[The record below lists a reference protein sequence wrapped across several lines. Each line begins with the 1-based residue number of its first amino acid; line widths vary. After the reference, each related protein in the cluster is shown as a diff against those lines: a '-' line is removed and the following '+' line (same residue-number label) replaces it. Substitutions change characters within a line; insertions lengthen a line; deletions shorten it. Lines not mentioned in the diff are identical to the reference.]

1 MGLTIDSSRG
11 SHPCTHRENE
21 MVDYAKPIDA
31 RRTGVAPVE
40 RNRASI
46 SEWNP
51 EDEKFWESTGKYV
64 ARRNLNWSWFALHHG
79 FAIWLIW
86 SIVVTKL
93 PQAGFHY
100 TTDELFSLVA
110 MPGLMGSLARFPYG
124 FMPAKVGGRNWT
136 VIATLLLF
144 IPCLSLAYFVTQP
157 QTPLWVILIVAAT
170 AGFGGG
176 TFSGSMANMSFFYPA
191 RLKGYGLGMNA
202 GLGNLGVSVVQ
213 LVTPL
218 LLGYG
223 FITLYLTSPSGDGIY
238 LQNAGWMWIPSLTIA
253 VIGAYLFMNNLSA
266 ASASFKDQ
274 MVILKRKQ
282 NWVMSYIYIGTFG
295 SFIGYSAAFP
305 LLIKTQFPAISV
317 GLAFLGPL
325 VGSLSRPFGG
335 LLADKIGGA
344 NVTFWN
350 FIAMAAATLGVM
362 YFVDHKEFAGFLTMF
377 LALFVLAGIGNGS
390 TYRMIPS
397 IFRAQKLSEAEGR
410 GETGRALALK
420 AAGLE
425 AAAALGFIGA
435 IGACG
440 GYLIPR
446 GFGAS
451 IAATGG
457 PYHAL
462 EIFLLFYITCIAL
475 TWWYYL
481 RKTSSLAKARV

>member
-1 MGLTIDSSRG
+1 
-11 SHPCTHRENE
+11 
-21 MVDYAKPIDA
+21 MVDYAKSVDA
-31 RRTGVAPVE
+31 GTRARPVE
-40 RNRASI
+40 RNRTSI

-124 FMPAKVGGRNWT
+124 FMPAIVGGRNWT
-136 VIATLLLF
+136 VIATALLF
-144 IPCLSLAYFVTQP
+144 IPVLSLAYFVTQP
-157 QTPLWVILIVAAT
+157 DTPFWLMLIVTAT

-176 TFSGSMANMSFFYPA
+176 TFSGSMANMSFFFPA

-213 LVTPL
+213 LIVPL
-218 LLGYG
+218 LLGFG
-223 FITLYLTSPSGDGIY
+223 FINLYMATPAKDGTFLT
-238 LQNAGWMWIPSLTIA
+238 NAGLLWIPTLTIA
-253 VIGAYLFMNNLSA
+253 TIGAFLFMNNLSV

-305 LLIKTQFPAISV
+305 LLIKTQFPAYSV

-325 VGSLSRPFGG
+325 VGSVIRPVGG
-335 LLADKIGGA
+335 IISDKVGGA
-344 NVTFWN
+344 KVTFWV
-350 FIAMAAATLGVM
+350 FIGMCVAVLGVM
-362 YFVDHKEFAGFLTMF
+362 YFVEQKNFAGFLTMF
-377 LALFVLAGIGNGS
+377 LALFTLTGLGNGS
-390 TYRMIPS
+390 TYMSIPA
-397 IFRAQKLSEAEGR
+397 IFRAQSLSEAQGKDEAA
-410 GETGRALALK
+410 RARALK

-425 AAAALGFIGA
+425 AGAALGFIGA
-435 IGACG
+435 VGSVG
-440 GYLIPR
+440 GFLIPR

-457 PYHAL
+457 PYLAL
-462 EIFLLFYITCIAL
+462 EVFLAFYITCICL
-475 TWWYYL
+475 NWWYYM
-481 RKTSSLAKARV
+481 RKSTIFAKANV